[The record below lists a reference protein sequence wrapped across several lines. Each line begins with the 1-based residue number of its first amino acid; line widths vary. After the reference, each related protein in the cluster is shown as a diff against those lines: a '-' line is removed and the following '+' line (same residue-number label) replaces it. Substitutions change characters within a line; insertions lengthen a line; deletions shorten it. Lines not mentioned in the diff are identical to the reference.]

1 MKKMILLRVRIKDE
15 KPVDRKERKPVSGIM
30 KPRKEVREMERMT
43 VRQLAMVIQETERLY
58 ISPIDDISCEVEIT
72 NMLRAYTGIMN
83 LEVITL
89 THHEEGY
96 TATVDMPPA
105 AIAALA
111 EVR

>member
-1 MKKMILLRVRIKDE
+1 
-15 KPVDRKERKPVSGIM
+15 
-30 KPRKEVREMERMT
+30 MT
-43 VRQLAMVIQETERLY
+43 VGQLAMVIQETERLY

-89 THHEEGY
+89 TNHEEGY
-96 TATVDMPPA
+96 TATVDLPPA

-111 EVR
+111 EVK